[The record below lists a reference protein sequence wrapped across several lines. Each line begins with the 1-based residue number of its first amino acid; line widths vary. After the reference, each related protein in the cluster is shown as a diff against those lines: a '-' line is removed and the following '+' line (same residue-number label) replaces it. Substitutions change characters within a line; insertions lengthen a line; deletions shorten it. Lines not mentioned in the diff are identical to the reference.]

1 METHRSLHSRPGGE
15 PQSPVG
21 SDRRRDGGAAPNG
34 GRSGGRGRERG
45 RDREPLDAAWLE
57 GHALRYAARWETTR
71 RGVAELLERK
81 VRERCERTGESPEAV
96 LARVPGIVEEL
107 VARRYVDD
115 RRFAT
120 QLTERLRRQGRS
132 RAQIQ
137 MQLRRKGVPDGLILE
152 QLRERD
158 GDGAD
163 AERDAEL
170 QAAWRLARRRRL
182 GPHCP
187 DPERRAALRE
197 RHLAAL
203 ARQGFSREI
212 AERVIDADGGQ
223 KGRQKGREKGDEE
236 NADKEVDRGCT

>member
-1 METHRSLHSRPGGE
+1 METHRSSAATGGGCGRDRGHDTGGSR
-15 PQSPVG
+15 S
-21 SDRRRDGGAAPNG
+21 
-34 GRSGGRGRERG
+34 

-71 RGVAELLERK
+71 RGVAELLGRK
-81 VRERCERTGESPEAV
+81 VRERCERTGESPEAA
-96 LARVPGIVEEL
+96 LAQVPEVVEGL

-120 QLTERLRRQGRS
+120 QLALRLRRQGRS

-137 MQLRRKGVPDGLILE
+137 MQMRRKGVPDDVILE
-152 QLRERD
+152 LTRERGGGDGRGD
-158 GDGAD
+158 GD
-163 AERDAEL
+163 DAEL
-170 QAAWRLARRRRL
+170 QAAGRFARRRRL

-203 ARQGFSREI
+203 GRQGFAREI
-212 AERVIDADGGQ
+212 AESVIDGDGAVGAELDPDLVGTRATTQADA
-223 KGRQKGREKGDEE
+223 R
-236 NADKEVDRGCT
+236 ADTRSQS